1 MYTKREMYDVAII
14 VGDQSVFAHKVVLAM
29 ISKMWRAEFGRS
41 GMAESKSKEVELEDV
56 SFAALN
62 AIVEFA
68 YTGNIELAGSTV
80 VAIIQAANLLQ
91 VEAVERAAVTF
102 LVERLDAGNVL
113 SAMALGAHL
122 SAGKIG
128 RELEEKSRDWLNK
141 NFGLVAAEPSFLQLP
156 AARLSAIVESDDLA
170 SREEEVCEAVMNWV
184 KEDEV
189 ARQAEL
195 SWLLPLVRFPMM
207 ADAPP
212 LMLAEPL
219 VVAQHP
225 LSLQL
230 MAKTHPLFAK
240 SAQAADCP
248 RLRPRCVP
256 TYL

>member
-1 MYTKREMYDVAII
+1 M
-14 VGDQSVFAHKVVLAM
+14 
-29 ISKMWRAEFGRS
+29 
-41 GMAESKSKEVELEDV
+41 
-56 SFAALN
+56 
-62 AIVEFA
+62 
-68 YTGNIELAGSTV
+68 
-80 VAIIQAANLLQ
+80 
-91 VEAVERAAVTF
+91 
-102 LVERLDAGNVL
+102 
-113 SAMALGAHL
+113 
-122 SAGKIG
+122 
-128 RELEEKSRDWLNK
+128 
-141 NFGLVAAEPSFLQLP
+141 
-156 AARLSAIVESDDLA
+156 ESDDLA